1 MSNLI
6 VENRFVSL
14 SHYCHHIL
22 MKELSL
28 FFFFFSL
35 TCINFLKTKLI
46 LILGKFFFFFLIN
59 NSWKVLGS

>member
-14 SHYCHHIL
+14 GHYCHHIL
-22 MKELSL
+22 MKELSFS
-28 FFFFFSL
+28 FFFFFFFLILIFSL

-46 LILGKFFFFFLIN
+46 LILGKFFFFFD
-59 NSWKVLGS
+59 K